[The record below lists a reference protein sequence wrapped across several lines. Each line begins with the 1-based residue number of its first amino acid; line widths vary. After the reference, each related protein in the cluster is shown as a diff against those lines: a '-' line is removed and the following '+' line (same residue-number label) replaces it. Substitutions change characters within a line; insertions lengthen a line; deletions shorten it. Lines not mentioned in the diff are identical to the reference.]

1 MPLPASAS
9 VSLAW
14 VAHPRYFKLWPNPK
28 LSTGRRRCAR
38 CWLAER
44 HCVCGALPALAPLRR
59 VRRIFTVI
67 PPQELGHPNP
77 NQNPNPNPNPN
88 AHPHPNPNPH
98 SYPNQVMVD
107 EVLPAIETNAAQE
120 DEEVANPNPNPNPSP
135 SPKEDE
141 EERSLRED
149 EEDATPTR

>member
-1 MPLPASAS
+1 MRRQSVPLPASAS

-59 VRRIFTVI
+59 VRRIFTVV

-77 NQNPNPNPNPN
+77 NPNPTRTRTRTLTL
-88 AHPHPNPNPH
+88 A
-98 SYPNQVMVD
+98 
-107 EVLPAIETNAAQE
+107 LTLT
-120 DEEVANPNPNPNPSP
+120 
-135 SPKEDE
+135 
-141 EERSLRED
+141 LRL
-149 EEDATPTR
+149 TLTRTRTRT